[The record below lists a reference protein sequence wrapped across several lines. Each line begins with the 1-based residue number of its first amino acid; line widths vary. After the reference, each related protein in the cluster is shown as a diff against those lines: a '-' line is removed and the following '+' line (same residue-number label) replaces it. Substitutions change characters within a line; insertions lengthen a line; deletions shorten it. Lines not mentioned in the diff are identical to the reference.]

1 MQPPEQVYAMVRH
14 VQGTNGGN
22 VTGRAQS
29 KGVVGD
35 ADGFRQGRGLGQ
47 LASSGIPIA
56 LVTLACL
63 VFGVACP
70 GCGKGPARL
79 RPVASLADS
88 TLAGTAFERIR
99 AAWVRNDPVERP
111 VLRRELDR
119 FVAAHPTDGLAPLAR
134 IYAILSLMD
143 PPADWS
149 DAERRLDA
157 LAPPPPGAA
166 HDLYVVAT
174 AKLKRYHHQPEAAFG
189 LLAPIVGHVVDTR
202 ARGLLQEELAF
213 DALEAREPYE
223 AIAYMD
229 AWLRGASEEDRH
241 TSEAKV
247 AVALGAVPEAALR
260 GSLETMRASARAG
273 ESHGYGLVIER
284 LVAERLGRVAVDR
297 GDAALARWLLDA
309 EAGDARLGEEVSA
322 ALVQLATSRR
332 GIGSVA
338 GRTVGLVLPTSSA
351 VLRDEVADVLR
362 GVLWA
367 LDIGRNDR
375 GRSESAIR
383 LVTRD
388 DGGDAERLRL
398 GMEEVAGE
406 GAAVIITALDAD
418 TAAEALAWAASS
430 TISVIVLSTPSPS
443 GAAAGAAPPS
453 PGSGFS
459 VGEDWNAEMA
469 ALVGGLVG
477 SAALPLLTSSRVATL
492 ADSEAN
498 AGLRAA
504 TLARGGSWEP
514 PLSCDLAP
522 TSAGES
528 RFPIAGW
535 QRTGVERW
543 LVAGS
548 SSCADDLLT
557 GLRRAGE
564 HGVMALSLEASAA
577 KERGASTIR
586 LVTASTGIVPLSLAS
601 PSDPRVVDARAMVAQ
616 TGAADGWWTALGH
629 DAATLA
635 RGALATL
642 PPDTTADLAEI
653 ARRRARV
660 QQGLIQAHAPLW
672 TSELEGF
679 DTSRTLPRTIRVVEL
694 GHTATTE
701 RQKADHP

>member
-1 MQPPEQVYAMVRH
+1 MVRY
-14 VQGTNGGN
+14 VQRTGGGN

-35 ADGFRQGRGLGQ
+35 ADRFRQGRGRSGR
-47 LASSGIPIA
+47 AGSGILIA
-56 LVTLACL
+56 LGCL
-63 VFGVACP
+63 VSGLGGP
-70 GCGKGPARL
+70 GCGKGPPRA
-79 RPVASLADS
+79 RPVASLADT
-88 TLAGTAFERIR
+88 TLAGTAFDRIR
-99 AAWVRNDPVERP
+99 AAWVRNEPVERP

-119 FVAAHPTDGLAPLAR
+119 FVAAHPTDGLAPLAS

-143 PPADWS
+143 PPAEWS
-149 DAERRLDA
+149 DAEHRLDA

-166 HDLYVVAT
+166 HDLYVVAV
-174 AKLKRYHHQPEAAFG
+174 AKLKRYHHQPEAAFS

-213 DALEAREPYE
+213 DALEARQPYE

-260 GSLETMRASARAG
+260 GSLETMRASAKAG
-273 ESHGYGLVIER
+273 ESHGYGIVIER
-284 LVAERLGRVAVDR
+284 LVAERLGRLAVDR
-297 GDAALARWLLDA
+297 GDAALARWLLDP

-338 GRTVGLVLPTSSA
+338 GRTVGLVLPTNSG

-375 GRSESAIR
+375 GPKEGAIR

-418 TAAEALAWAASS
+418 TAREALTWAASS
-430 TISVIVLSTPSPS
+430 TISVIVLATPSTS
-443 GAAAGAAPPS
+443 AGAAVS
-453 PGSGFS
+453 FAGASSGSTFS
-459 VGEDWNAEMA
+459 VGEDWNAEMGS
-469 ALVGGLVG
+469 LVEGLLG
-477 SAALPLLTSSRVATL
+477 SAAPPLLRSSRVATL
-492 ADSEAN
+492 TDSEAN

-522 TSAGES
+522 TSAVES

-557 GLRRAGE
+557 GLRRAGVR
-564 HGVMALSLEASAA
+564 GVMALSLEASAA
-577 KERGASTIR
+577 KERGAPSIR
-586 LVTASTGIVPLSLAS
+586 LVAAGAGIVPLALAS

-616 TGAADGWWTALGH
+616 TGAPEGWWTALGH

-635 RGALATL
+635 RAALATL
-642 PPDTTADLAEI
+642 PPDSTADLTEI
-653 ARRRARV
+653 SRRRALV
-660 QQGLIQAHAPLW
+660 QEGLIHAHAPLW

-679 DTSRTLPRTIRVVEL
+679 DASRTLPRTIRVVEL
-694 GHTATTE
+694 GHTALTE